1 MPKVT
6 KRILEVVEMLKGGQ
20 PLNFETYVKQLGC
33 KAITAMVYISE
44 LRVEYG
50 ADIETIRD
58 GRKVTSYRLLN
69 QDYLDKFIARLLT
82 FQSVRQPKAAPAP
95 KVPKVKINKL
105 EAARAKVV
113 AVRAAAPK
121 TVKVIKDTDF
131 DVPVL
136 DADMDICEISDRE
149 FDDLRDQLGL

>member
-20 PLNFETYVKQLGC
+20 PLNFETYVTQLGC

-44 LRVEYG
+44 LRVAYG
-50 ADIETIRD
+50 AEIETIRD

-69 QDYLDKFIARLLT
+69 QDHLDKFIAKLLT
-82 FQSVRQPKAAPAP
+82 FQSVRQPKAVPAP
-95 KVPKVKINKL
+95 KVPKVKVNKL

-113 AVRAAAPK
+113 AVRATAVTK
-121 TVKVIKDTDF
+121 KVIKDSDF

-136 DADMDICEISDRE
+136 DADMDISEISDRE
-149 FDDLRDQLGL
+149 FADLRDQLGL

>member
-113 AVRAAAPK
+113 AVRATAVTK
-121 TVKVIKDTDF
+121 KVIKDTDF

-149 FDDLRDQLGL
+149 FADLRDQLGL

>member
-20 PLNFETYVKQLGC
+20 PLNFETYVKRLGC

-58 GRKVTSYRLLN
+58 GRKVPSYRLLN
-69 QDYLDKFIARLLT
+69 QDHLDKFIAKLLT
-82 FQSVRQPKAAPAP
+82 FQSVRQPKPAPAP

-113 AVRAAAPK
+113 AVRATAVTK
-121 TVKVIKDTDF
+121 KVIKDTDF

-149 FDDLRDQLGL
+149 FADLRDQLGL